1 MSTGRPRHWGRPRS
15 SILRATYA
23 SQRLSWRR
31 RGHERPGT
39 RGRVAWDVLP
49 RGGRRES
56 GASRKGEAQRAV
68 VVLVQPHES
77 IRGCPWNDHGGS
89 SCHAEHASPA
99 KDGGDP
105 ECTDSS
111 DVRSQRQRA
120 AHEGGRHEQEACHCE
135 AVPGLRDGSGAC
147 NRVGQRRVIAK
158 GKR

>member
-1 MSTGRPRHWGRPRS
+1 MNDLGREGV
-15 SILRATYA
+15 L
-23 SQRLSWRR
+23 
-31 RGHERPGT
+31 PG
-39 RGRVAWDVLP
+39 DVLT

-89 SCHAEHASPA
+89 SCHAENASPA

-111 DVRSQRQRA
+111 DVRSQRQRS
-120 AHEGGRHEQEACHCE
+120 AHEGGRHEHRLCSDE
-135 AVPGLRDGSGAC
+135 
-147 NRVGQRRVIAK
+147 
-158 GKR
+158 